1 MTGGARAAAA
11 VTGWPL
17 TPRCLPPEAMTS
29 PPPAPSDPGPLPRP
43 RDGARPEPEGYRW
56 DFVTPGLPDGVF
68 EDAPGFAPTPME
80 LRVMLLAHL
89 RPRPD
94 SLVWDIG
101 GGTGALALEIAR
113 LMPNGA
119 VHTLERDPDAVE
131 LLERNRRRFAITNL
145 HSHLGRAPADLDQL
159 PPDPDRVL
167 LEVGR
172 PLVDV
177 LRAVWQALR
186 PEGRLVISTVS
197 LEGLVD
203 ASDTL
208 AQLGARDVQVVQ
220 ATVHRMQRRGSQAKL
235 AAAEPLFVI
244 AAER

>member
-1 MTGGARAAAA
+1 VGG
-11 VTGWPL
+11 
-17 TPRCLPPEAMTS
+17 C
-29 PPPAPSDPGPLPRP
+29 PGLIPLP
-43 RDGARPEPEGYRW
+43 DEYHW

-68 EDAPGFAPTPME
+68 EDAPGFSPTPME

-89 RPRPD
+89 RPRAD

-113 LMPNGA
+113 LLGTGA
-119 VHTLERDPDAVE
+119 VHTLERDPEAIE
-131 LLERNRRRFAITNL
+131 LLERNRLRFGITNL
-145 HSHLGRAPADLDQL
+145 HIHAGQAPADLNQL
-159 PPDPDRVL
+159 PAHPDRVL

-172 PLVDV
+172 PLGDV
-177 LRAVWQALR
+177 LLAVWQQLR
-186 PEGRLVISTVS
+186 PSGRLVISTVS

-203 ASDTL
+203 ATDTL
-208 AQLGARDVQVVQ
+208 SQLGALDVQVVQ

-235 AAAEPLFVI
+235 AAAEPLFLI